1 MKPDTLSINATLT
14 ISSVPFAGCPVMI
27 WIINQEGIFQ
37 FIKGDDL
44 SNLAKLPGEL
54 VGLSIFKVYADYPV
68 MLDKVRLAL
77 SGINTRAIINQ
88 GECYWY
94 CQFYSIDGMQESH
107 KGVIGVSSV
116 LTYVL

>member
-1 MKPDTLSINATLT
+1 MPDKISINATLT
-14 ISSVPFAGCPVMI
+14 ISSLPFAGCPVMI

-37 FIKGDDL
+37 FIKG
-44 SNLAKLPGEL
+44 GEHSDFL
-54 VGLSIFKVYADYPV
+54 NITGDMVGLSIFKVYADYPA